1 MRKLGMLWIVFL
13 SISCARAQVPCG
25 PADAAV
31 SGTLS
36 APLSMSLVSSI
47 AYDELYEAFKKIP
60 AFASM
65 DKDRPGSPITIRVS
79 HSYGHTSAGTA
90 SAIASAILA
99 GGTLG
104 ILPAFSNR
112 DLVITYDVLVN
123 ETLVSSYS
131 YSKNVTRVF
140 NIHSSDKTWRPGCR
154 RACLGNGYGP
164 SGGLRRI
171 SSAIRLMPTS
181 RPSTG
186 TTTHPHR
193 SPQSPIALKGRS
205 LRCAPGR
212 PRWRR
217 EFPR

>member
-13 SISCARAQVPCG
+13 SISCARAQVPGG
-25 PADAAV
+25 PADATV
-31 SGTLS
+31 SGTPP

-47 AYDELYEAFKKIP
+47 AYDELYEACKKIP
-60 AFASM
+60 VFASM
-65 DKDRPGSPITIRVS
+65 DKDKPGSPITIRVS

-140 NIHSSDKTWRPGCR
+140 NIHSSDKTHG
-154 RACLGNGYGP
+154 LGAD
-164 SGGLRRI
+164 GL
-171 SSAIRLMPTS
+171 AWV
-181 RPSTG
+181 TG
-186 TTTHPHR
+186 TA
-193 SPQSPIALKGRS
+193 PQFAADLERDPAYAHIQAEYRYYYAPAPIA
-205 LRCAPGR
+205 AITDR
-212 PRWRR
+212 P
-217 EFPR
+217 

>member
-1 MRKLGMLWIVFL
+1 MHKLGMLWIVLL
-13 SISCARAQVPCG
+13 SISSARAQVSG
-25 PADAAV
+25 GLSGTAAV
-31 SGTLS
+31 SGTPS

-65 DKDRPGSPITIRVS
+65 DKDKPGSPITIRVS
-79 HSYGHTSAGTA
+79 HSYGRTSAGTA
-90 SAIASAILA
+90 SAIASVILA

-140 NIHSSDKTWRPGCR
+140 NIHSTDKTHG
-154 RACLGNGYGP
+154 LGAD
-164 SGGLRRI
+164 GL
-171 SSAIRLMPTS
+171 AWV
-181 RPSTG
+181 TG
-186 TTTHPHR
+186 TV
-193 SPQSPIALKGRS
+193 PQFAADLERDPAYAHIQAEYRYYYAS
-205 LRCAPGR
+205 APVAAIIDR
-212 PRWRR
+212 P
-217 EFPR
+217 